1 MFKMMGGLK
10 VREGAVREEK
20 RDRVSQ
26 PVGHL
31 SLGLSRVFQPCLGIQ
46 RVWTGGHKGKRI
58 HNQL

>member
-10 VREGAVREEK
+10 VRERAVREEK

-31 SLGLSRVFQPCLGIQ
+31 SLGLLRILQPCLGTQ
-46 RVWTGGHKGKRI
+46 RVWIGEHKGKRI
-58 HNQL
+58 HT

>member
-10 VREGAVREEK
+10 VRERAVREEK

-31 SLGLSRVFQPCLGIQ
+31 SLGWRILQPCLGTQ
-46 RVWTGGHKGKRI
+46 RVWIGEHKGKRI
-58 HNQL
+58 HT

>member
-10 VREGAVREEK
+10 VRERAVWEEK

-31 SLGLSRVFQPCLGIQ
+31 SLGLL
-46 RVWTGGHKGKRI
+46 
-58 HNQL
+58 

>member
-10 VREGAVREEK
+10 VRERAVREEK

-31 SLGLSRVFQPCLGIQ
+31 SLGLL
-46 RVWTGGHKGKRI
+46 
-58 HNQL
+58 